1 MITIQPME
9 TITQLFKVLWAPRK
23 VMAEIAQRPRLIAP
37 LLFLTLFAV
46 AETAIVLAK
55 LDPGELRLQEFE
67 RGGYAD
73 KISESDKAY
82 HAAAARSYRTML
94 AAFTVTRW
102 VSLVLITG
110 GVFYL
115 LLGMGRG
122 IPLKP
127 FLAVTAFAFIPAAIR
142 SIAMIATV
150 LTAEPTTETLSRA
163 GAISPI
169 RLVDPASVSR
179 TLYQALG
186 MVDVI
191 TLWILALLV
200 IGYGYVLRDRVSPVF
215 RVSAVVGA
223 YLLLGFIWVYIIPA
237 MA

>member
-1 MITIQPME
+1 ME
-9 TITQLFKVLWAPRK
+9 TITQLIRVLWAPRK
-23 VMAEIAQRPRLIAP
+23 VLSEVAQRPRIIAP
-37 LLFLTLFAV
+37 LLFLTLFAG

-55 LDPGELRLQEFE
+55 LDPGELRLREFE

-73 KISESDKAY
+73 KISDSDKAI

-102 VSLVLITG
+102 LSVVLITG

-122 IPLKP
+122 VPIKP
-127 FLAVTAFAFIPAAIR
+127 FLAVTAFAFIPGAIR
-142 SIAMIATV
+142 SVAMIATV

-169 RLVDPASVSR
+169 WLVNPASVSR

-191 TLWILALLV
+191 TFWILALLI
-200 IGYGYVLRDRVSPVF
+200 IGYGFVLRDRVNPVL
-215 RVSAVVGA
+215 RVSAVLGA
-223 YLLLGFIWVYIIPA
+223 YLLLGFIWVYIIPSLA
-237 MA
+237 